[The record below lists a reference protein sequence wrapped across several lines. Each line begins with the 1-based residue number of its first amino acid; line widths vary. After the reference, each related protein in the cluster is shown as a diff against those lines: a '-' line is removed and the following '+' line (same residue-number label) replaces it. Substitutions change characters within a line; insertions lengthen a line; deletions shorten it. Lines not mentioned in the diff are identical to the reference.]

1 MTNIVAIGDVI
12 LDNYHK
18 DNSKLEYYL
27 GGSILNDL
35 INLSE
40 NKDNDLYLIGSI
52 GKEDITSNLI
62 NIIHSFSINT
72 SLLKTINKSIKRF
85 HITLYDHKN
94 SETSLSCPLCEKASW
109 YVSPKLPSFS
119 KTELKNLDPGILII
133 DSVKKDTLRLANEF
147 KENNWFLAGDIGYI
161 SHLRYA
167 SKDTISMLFQ
177 NTFDFLQITE
187 KVAKFLCKKFN
198 FNELELFNFL
208 GVKYLNITKAE
219 KGAEIFYLKEQ
230 EIQHFSIPAVSTN
243 LVDASGAGD
252 AFFSTF
258 LKYLAKNK
266 LSSQNIEKIAKE
278 ATKNSARTISQ
289 VGATGRIISQ
299 ILDISKDKNLCN
311 SCNLNQAEKIIKPK
325 VLKTTS
331 NANNL
336 LSRLLKVDNLD
347 TVSEIQKLITNIKRQ
362 KDNVAIIGTGGSFIS
377 AHFIAKLLS
386 QELTK
391 SISAL
396 KPRDVF
402 TVPVKNIN
410 SAILLTYSGKTPD
423 ILTTNNYLKD
433 NGVKTYIIT
442 NQIKNNSQENVI
454 SYNSSRTEK
463 GFLAVA
469 GTIIPIYLFAKS
481 CLKEINLK
489 YFVENSI
496 TKWKSELS
504 FENLNLKIAD
514 KPLLIDI
521 FSGYETNTTALD
533 LESKFIESG
542 FGRVT
547 IHDKKDFSHGRFNIV
562 SSFSPDLIIFLD
574 SQNTSSYNEKLYKYL
589 VKENLPIIRLKTNE
603 PGILADLDL
612 LIASQF
618 LIKFISEN
626 IKRDLT
632 KPDYPKRAMSLY
644 RYKGG
649 SIL

>member
-1 MTNIVAIGDVI
+1 MNIVAIGDVI

-18 DNSKLEYYL
+18 DNSKLGYYL

-40 NKDNDLYLIGSI
+40 NKNNNLYLIGSI
-52 GKEDITSNLI
+52 GKEDITDSLI
-62 NIIHSFSINT
+62 NIIHSYNINT
-72 SLLKTINKSIKRF
+72 TLLKITNKSIKRF
-85 HITLYDHKN
+85 HITLHEN
-94 SETSLSCPLCEKASW
+94 NNVTSLSCPSCEKPSW
-109 YVSPKLPSFS
+109 HTSPKLPSFS
-119 KTELKNLDPGILII
+119 KTDLKELDPGILII
-133 DSVKKDTLRLANEF
+133 DSVKKDTLKLANEF
-147 KENNWFLAGDIGYI
+147 KENGWFLTGDIGYI

-167 SKDTISMLFQ
+167 SKNAISMLFQ
-177 NTFDFLQITE
+177 NTFDLLQITE
-187 KVAKFLCKKFN
+187 KVSKFLCKKFDL
-198 FNELELFNFL
+198 NELELFNFL

-219 KGAEIFYLKEQ
+219 KGAEIFHLKEQ

-243 LVDASGAGD
+243 LVDTSGAGD

-258 LKYLAKNK
+258 IKYLAKNQLSKETMTKVAKEAAENSAKIISCIGTTGK
-266 LSSQNIEKIAKE
+266 LIDQPLDYSSDACSICGLNKIEKIA
-278 ATKNSARTISQ
+278 
-289 VGATGRIISQ
+289 
-299 ILDISKDKNLCN
+299 
-311 SCNLNQAEKIIKPK
+311 KPK

-331 NANNL
+331 NINNL
-336 LSRLLKVDNLD
+336 LPRLLKVDNLD
-347 TVSEIQKLITNIKRQ
+347 TVFEIQKLITNIKRQ

-377 AHFIAKLLS
+377 ANFITKLLS
-386 QELTK
+386 QELAK
-391 SISAL
+391 PVIAL

-402 TVPVKNIN
+402 IYPIKNIS

-423 ILTTNNYLKD
+423 ILTVNDYLKK
-433 NGVKTYIIT
+433 NNIKSYIVT
-442 NQIKNNSQENVI
+442 NQKKDNPEENTI
-454 SYNSSRTEK
+454 SYNSSRIEK

-489 YFVENSI
+489 DFVENSI

-521 FSGYETNTTALD
+521 FSDYETGTAALD
-533 LESKFIESG
+533 LESKFVESG

-547 IHDKKDFSHGRFNIV
+547 IHDKKDFSHGRFNII
-562 SSFSPDLIIFLD
+562 SSFKPDLIIFLD
-574 SQNTSSYNEKLYKYL
+574 SKGSGKYNEKLYKYL
-589 VKENLPIIRLKTNE
+589 TKEDVSIIHLKTNE
-603 PGILADLDL
+603 SGILADLDL

-618 LIKFISEN
+618 LIQSISEI

-644 RYKGG
+644 RYKDQ

>member
-1 MTNIVAIGDVI
+1 MNIVAIGDVI

-27 GGSILNDL
+27 GGSVLNDL

-40 NKDNDLYLIGSI
+40 DKNNNLYLIGSI
-52 GKEDITSNLI
+52 GKENTTSNLI
-62 NIIHSFSINT
+62 DLIRSFNIDA
-72 SLLKTINKSIKRF
+72 SLLKTVNKPIKRF
-85 HITLYDHKN
+85 HITLHKDEDN
-94 SETSLSCPLCEKASW
+94 KMSLPCPLCEEVSW
-109 YVSPKLPSFS
+109 YASPKLPDFS
-119 KTELKNLDPGILII
+119 KTEFKNLEPGILII
-133 DSVKKDTLRLANEF
+133 DSVKKDTLKLANEF
-147 KENNWFLAGDIGYI
+147 KENGWFLTGDIGYI

-167 SKDTISMLFQ
+167 SKNAISVLFQ

-230 EIQHFSIPAVSTN
+230 ETQYFSIPAVSTN
-243 LVDASGAGD
+243 LVDTSGAGD
-252 AFFSTF
+252 VFFSTF
-258 LKYLAKNK
+258 IKYLAKNQ
-266 LSSQNIEKIAKE
+266 LSNETMTKVAKE
-278 ATKNSARTISQ
+278 AAENSAKIISCI
-289 VGATGRIISQ
+289 GATGSLIDQ
-299 ILDISKDKNLCN
+299 PLDCSSDACSICG
-311 SCNLNQAEKIIKPK
+311 LNKIEKVAKPK

-331 NANNL
+331 NVNNL
-336 LSRLLKVDNLD
+336 LPRLLKVDNLD
-347 TVSEIQKLITNIKRQ
+347 TVFEIQKLITNIKRQ

-377 AHFIAKLLS
+377 AHFITKLLS
-386 QELTK
+386 QELAK
-391 SISAL
+391 PIIAL

-402 TVPVKNIN
+402 IYPIKNIS

-423 ILTTNNYLKD
+423 ILTVNDYLKK
-433 NGVKTYIIT
+433 NNIKSYIVT
-442 NQIKNNSQENVI
+442 NQKKDNPEENII

-489 YFVENSI
+489 DFVENSI

-521 FSGYETNTTALD
+521 FSDYETSATALD
-533 LESKFIESG
+533 LESKFVESG

-547 IHDKKDFSHGRFNIV
+547 IHDKKDFSHGRFNII
-562 SSFSPDLIIFLD
+562 SSFKPDLIIFLD
-574 SQNTSSYNEKLYKYL
+574 SKGSGKYNEKLYKYL
-589 VKENLPIIRLKTNE
+589 SKENLPIIHLKTKE
-603 PGILADLDL
+603 SGILADLDL

-618 LIKFISEN
+618 LIQSISEI

-644 RYKGG
+644 RYNGQ

>member
-1 MTNIVAIGDVI
+1 MNIVAIGDVI

-18 DNSKLEYYL
+18 DNSKLGYYL

-40 NKDNDLYLIGSI
+40 DKNNNLYLIGSI
-52 GKEDITSNLI
+52 GKENTTSNLI
-62 NIIHSFSINT
+62 DLIRSFNIDT
-72 SLLKTINKSIKRF
+72 SLLKTINKPIKRF
-85 HITLYDHKN
+85 HITLHEN
-94 SETSLSCPLCEKASW
+94 NNVTSLSCPSCEKPSW
-109 YVSPKLPSFS
+109 HTSPKLPSFS
-119 KTELKNLDPGILII
+119 KTDLKELDPGILII

-147 KENNWFLAGDIGYI
+147 KENSWFLAGDIGYI

-167 SKDTISMLFQ
+167 SKDAISMLFQ

-208 GVKYLNITKAE
+208 GVKYLNITKDE
-219 KGAEIFYLKEQ
+219 KGAGIFYLKEQ
-230 EIQHFSIPAVSTN
+230 ETQYFSIPAVSTN
-243 LVDASGAGD
+243 LVDTSGAGD
-252 AFFSTF
+252 VFFSTF
-258 LKYLAKNK
+258 IKYLAKNQ
-266 LSSQNIEKIAKE
+266 LSNETMTKVAKEAAENSAKIISCIGATGSLIDQPLDYSSDACSICGLNKIEKIA
-278 ATKNSARTISQ
+278 
-289 VGATGRIISQ
+289 
-299 ILDISKDKNLCN
+299 
-311 SCNLNQAEKIIKPK
+311 KPK

-331 NANNL
+331 NVNNL
-336 LSRLLKVDNLD
+336 LPRLLKVDNLD
-347 TVSEIQKLITNIKRQ
+347 TVFEIQKLITNIKRQ

-377 AHFIAKLLS
+377 ANFITKLLS
-386 QELTK
+386 QELAK
-391 SISAL
+391 PVIAL

-402 TVPVKNIN
+402 IYPIKNIS

-423 ILTTNNYLKD
+423 ILTVNDYLKK
-433 NGVKTYIIT
+433 NNIKSYIVT
-442 NQIKNNSQENVI
+442 NQKKDNPEENII

-469 GTIIPIYLFAKS
+469 GTVIPIYLFAKS

-489 YFVENSI
+489 DFVENSI

-521 FSGYETNTTALD
+521 FSDYETGTAALD
-533 LESKFIESG
+533 LESKFVESG

-547 IHDKKDFSHGRFNIV
+547 IHDKKDFSHGRFNII
-562 SSFSPDLIIFLD
+562 SSFKPDLIIFLD
-574 SQNTSSYNEKLYKYL
+574 SKGSGKYNEKLYKYL
-589 VKENLPIIRLKTNE
+589 TKEDVSIIHLKTNE
-603 PGILADLDL
+603 SGILADLDL

-618 LIKFISEN
+618 LIQSISEI

-644 RYKGG
+644 RYKDQ

>member
-1 MTNIVAIGDVI
+1 MNIVAIGDVI

-18 DNSKLEYYL
+18 DNSKLGYYL

-40 NKDNDLYLIGSI
+40 DKNNNLYLIGSI
-52 GKEDITSNLI
+52 GKENTTSNLI
-62 NIIHSFSINT
+62 DLIRSFNIDT
-72 SLLKTINKSIKRF
+72 SLLKTINKPIKRF
-85 HITLYDHKN
+85 HITLHEN
-94 SETSLSCPLCEKASW
+94 NNVTSLSCPSCEKPSW
-109 YVSPKLPSFS
+109 HTSPKLPSFS
-119 KTELKNLDPGILII
+119 KTDLKELDPGILII
-133 DSVKKDTLRLANEF
+133 DSVKKDTLKLANEF
-147 KENNWFLAGDIGYI
+147 KENGWFLTGDIGYI

-167 SKDTISMLFQ
+167 SKNAISMLFQ

-187 KVAKFLCKKFN
+187 KVAKFLCKKFDL
-198 FNELELFNFL
+198 NELELFNFL

-219 KGAEIFYLKEQ
+219 KGAEIFHLKEQ

-243 LVDASGAGD
+243 LVDTSGAGD

-258 LKYLAKNK
+258 IKYLAKDQLSNETMTKVTKEAAENSAKIISCIGATGKLIDQPLDCSSDACSICGLNK
-266 LSSQNIEKIAKE
+266 IEKIAKP
-278 ATKNSARTISQ
+278 
-289 VGATGRIISQ
+289 
-299 ILDISKDKNLCN
+299 
-311 SCNLNQAEKIIKPK
+311 KI
-325 VLKTTS
+325 LKTTS
-331 NANNL
+331 NVNNL
-336 LSRLLKVDNLD
+336 LPRLLKVDNLD
-347 TVSEIQKLITNIKRQ
+347 TVFEIQKLITNIKKQR
-362 KDNVAIIGTGGSFIS
+362 DNVAIIGTGGSFIS

-386 QELTK
+386 QELAK
-391 SISAL
+391 PIIAL
-396 KPRDVF
+396 KPRDIF
-402 TVPVKNIN
+402 IYPIKNIN
-410 SAILLTYSGKTPD
+410 FAILLTYSGKTPD
-423 ILTTNNYLKD
+423 ILTVNDYLKK
-433 NGVKTYIIT
+433 NNIKSYIVT
-442 NQIKNNSQENVI
+442 NQKKDNPEENII
-454 SYNSSRTEK
+454 SYNSSRIEK

-489 YFVENSI
+489 DFVENSI

-514 KPLLIDI
+514 KSLLIDI
-521 FSGYETNTTALD
+521 FSGYETSATALD

-603 PGILADLDL
+603 SGILADLDL

-618 LIKFISEN
+618 LIQSISEI

-644 RYKGG
+644 RYKDQ

>member
-1 MTNIVAIGDVI
+1 MNIVAIGDVI

-18 DNSKLEYYL
+18 DNSKLGYYL

-40 NKDNDLYLIGSI
+40 DKNNNLYLIGSI
-52 GKEDITSNLI
+52 GKENTTSNLI
-62 NIIHSFSINT
+62 DLIRSFNIDT
-72 SLLKTINKSIKRF
+72 SLLKTVNKPIKRF
-85 HITLYDHKN
+85 HITLHKDEDN
-94 SETSLSCPLCEKASW
+94 KMSLPCPLCEEVSW
-109 YVSPKLPSFS
+109 YASPKLPSFS
-119 KTELKNLDPGILII
+119 KTDLKELDPGILII
-133 DSVKKDTLRLANEF
+133 DSVKKDTLKLANEF
-147 KENNWFLAGDIGYI
+147 KENGWFLTGDIGYI

-167 SKDTISMLFQ
+167 SKDAIAALFKD
-177 NTFDFLQITE
+177 TFDFIQITE

-219 KGAEIFYLKEQ
+219 KGAEIFHLKEQ

-243 LVDASGAGD
+243 LVDTSGAGD

-258 LKYLAKNK
+258 IKYLAKNQLSKETMTKVAKEAAENSAKIISCIGATGK
-266 LSSQNIEKIAKE
+266 LIDQPLDYSSDACSICGLNKIEKIA
-278 ATKNSARTISQ
+278 
-289 VGATGRIISQ
+289 
-299 ILDISKDKNLCN
+299 
-311 SCNLNQAEKIIKPK
+311 KPK

-331 NANNL
+331 NVNNL
-336 LSRLLKVDNLD
+336 LPRLLKVDNLD
-347 TVSEIQKLITNIKRQ
+347 TVFEIQKLITNIKRQ

-377 AHFIAKLLS
+377 ANFITKLLS
-386 QELTK
+386 QELAKPIIT
-391 SISAL
+391 L

-402 TVPVKNIN
+402 IYPIKNIS

-423 ILTTNNYLKD
+423 ILTVNGYLKK
-433 NGVKTYIIT
+433 NNIKRYIVT
-442 NQIKNNSQENVI
+442 NQEKDNPEENII

-489 YFVENSI
+489 DFVENSI

-514 KPLLIDI
+514 KSLLIDI
-521 FSGYETNTTALD
+521 FSGYETSATALD

-547 IHDKKDFSHGRFNIV
+547 IHDKKDFSHGRFNII
-562 SSFSPDLIIFLD
+562 SLFKPDLIIFLD
-574 SQNTSSYNEKLYKYL
+574 SKGSGKYNEKLYKYL
-589 VKENLPIIRLKTNE
+589 TKEDVSIIHLKTNE
-603 PGILADLDL
+603 SGILADLDL

-618 LIKFISEN
+618 LIQSISEV
-626 IKRDLT
+626 IRRDLT

-644 RYKGG
+644 RYNGQ

>member
-1 MTNIVAIGDVI
+1 MNIVAIGDVI

-18 DNSKLEYYL
+18 DNSKLGYYL

-40 NKDNDLYLIGSI
+40 DKNNNLYLIGSI
-52 GKEDITSNLI
+52 GKENTTSNLI
-62 NIIHSFSINT
+62 DLIRSFNIDT
-72 SLLKTINKSIKRF
+72 SLLKTINKPIKRF
-85 HITLYDHKN
+85 HITLHEN
-94 SETSLSCPLCEKASW
+94 NNVTSLSCPSCEKPSW
-109 YVSPKLPSFS
+109 HTSPKLSSFS
-119 KTELKNLDPGILII
+119 KTDLKELDPGILII

-147 KENNWFLAGDIGYI
+147 KENSWFLAGDIGYI

-167 SKDTISMLFQ
+167 SKDAISMLFQ

-198 FNELELFNFL
+198 LNELELFNFL

-219 KGAEIFYLKEQ
+219 KGAGIFYLKEQ
-230 EIQHFSIPAVSTN
+230 ETQYFSIPAVSTN
-243 LVDASGAGD
+243 LVDTSGAGD
-252 AFFSTF
+252 VFFSTF
-258 LKYLAKNK
+258 IKYLAKNQ
-266 LSSQNIEKIAKE
+266 LSNETMTKVAKEAAENSAKIISCIGATGSLIDQPLDYSSDACSICGLNKIEKIA
-278 ATKNSARTISQ
+278 
-289 VGATGRIISQ
+289 
-299 ILDISKDKNLCN
+299 
-311 SCNLNQAEKIIKPK
+311 KPK

-331 NANNL
+331 NVNNL
-336 LSRLLKVDNLD
+336 LPRLLKVDNLD
-347 TVSEIQKLITNIKRQ
+347 TVFEIQKLITNIKRQ
-362 KDNVAIIGTGGSFIS
+362 KDNVTIIGTGGSFIS

-386 QELTK
+386 QELAK
-391 SISAL
+391 PIIVL

-402 TVPVKNIN
+402 IYPIKNIS

-423 ILTTNNYLKD
+423 ILTVNDYLKK
-433 NGVKTYIIT
+433 NNIKSYIVT
-442 NQIKNNSQENVI
+442 NQKKDNPEENII
-454 SYNSSRTEK
+454 SYNSSKTEK

-489 YFVENSI
+489 DFVENSI

-521 FSGYETNTTALD
+521 FSDYETSATALD
-533 LESKFIESG
+533 LESKFVESG

-547 IHDKKDFSHGRFNIV
+547 IHDKKDFSHGRFNII
-562 SSFSPDLIIFLD
+562 SSFKPDLIIFLD
-574 SQNTSSYNEKLYKYL
+574 SKGSGKYNEKLYKYL
-589 VKENLPIIRLKTNE
+589 SKEDVSIIHLKTNE
-603 PGILADLDL
+603 SGISADLDL

-618 LIKFISEN
+618 LIQSISEI

-644 RYKGG
+644 RYKDQ

>member
-1 MTNIVAIGDVI
+1 MNIVAIGDVI

-18 DNSKLEYYL
+18 DNSKLGYYL
-27 GGSILNDL
+27 GGSVLNDL

-40 NKDNDLYLIGSI
+40 DKNNNLYLIGSI
-52 GKEDITSNLI
+52 GKENITNGLI
-62 NIIHSFSINT
+62 DLIRSFNIDT
-72 SLLKTINKSIKRF
+72 SLLKTINKPIKRF
-85 HITLYDHKN
+85 HITLHKDEDN
-94 SETSLSCPLCEKASW
+94 KMSLPCPLCEEASW
-109 YVSPKLPSFS
+109 YASPKLPDFS
-119 KTELKNLDPGILII
+119 KTEFKNLEPGILII
-133 DSVKKDTLRLANEF
+133 DSVKKDTLKLANEF
-147 KENNWFLAGDIGYI
+147 KENGWFLTGDIGYI

-167 SKDTISMLFQ
+167 SKNAISVLFQ

-243 LVDASGAGD
+243 LVDTSGAGD

-258 LKYLAKNK
+258 IKYLAKDQLSNETITKVAKEAAENSAKIISCISATGSLIDQPLDCSSDACSICGLNK
-266 LSSQNIEKIAKE
+266 IEKIAKP
-278 ATKNSARTISQ
+278 
-289 VGATGRIISQ
+289 
-299 ILDISKDKNLCN
+299 
-311 SCNLNQAEKIIKPK
+311 KI
-325 VLKTTS
+325 LKTTS
-331 NANNL
+331 NVNNL
-336 LSRLLKVDNLD
+336 LPRLLKVDNLD
-347 TVSEIQKLITNIKRQ
+347 TVFEIQKLITNIKRQ
-362 KDNVAIIGTGGSFIS
+362 KDNVAIVGTGGSFIS

-386 QELTK
+386 QELAK
-391 SISAL
+391 PIIAL
-396 KPRDVF
+396 KPRDIF
-402 TVPVKNIN
+402 IYPIKNIN
-410 SAILLTYSGKTPD
+410 FAILLTYSGKTPD
-423 ILTTNNYLKD
+423 ILTVNDYLKK
-433 NGVKTYIIT
+433 NNIKSYIVT
-442 NQIKNNSQENVI
+442 NQKKDNPEENII

-489 YFVENSI
+489 DFVENSI

-514 KPLLIDI
+514 KSLLIDI
-521 FSGYETNTTALD
+521 FSGYETSATALD

-547 IHDKKDFSHGRFNIV
+547 IHDKKDFSHGRFNII
-562 SSFSPDLIIFLD
+562 SSFKPDLIIFLD
-574 SQNTSSYNEKLYKYL
+574 SKGSGKYNEKLYKYL
-589 VKENLPIIRLKTNE
+589 TKEDVSIIHLKTNE
-603 PGILADLDL
+603 SGILADLDL

-618 LIKFISEN
+618 LIQSISEI

-644 RYKGG
+644 RYKDQ

>member
-1 MTNIVAIGDVI
+1 MNIVAIGDVI

-18 DNSKLEYYL
+18 DNSKLGYYL
-27 GGSILNDL
+27 GGSVLNDL

-40 NKDNDLYLIGSI
+40 DKNNNLYLIGSI
-52 GKEDITSNLI
+52 GKENTTSNLI
-62 NIIHSFSINT
+62 DLIRSFNIDT
-72 SLLKTINKSIKRF
+72 SLLKTVNKPIKRF
-85 HITLYDHKN
+85 HITLHKDEDN
-94 SETSLSCPLCEKASW
+94 KMSLPCPLCEEASW
-109 YVSPKLPSFS
+109 YASPKLPDFS
-119 KTELKNLDPGILII
+119 KTEFKNLEPGILII
-133 DSVKKDTLRLANEF
+133 DSVKKDTLKLANEF
-147 KENNWFLAGDIGYI
+147 KKNGWFLTGDIGYI
-161 SHLRYA
+161 SHLRYT
-167 SKDTISMLFQ
+167 SKDAITALFKD
-177 NTFDFLQITE
+177 TFDFIQITE

-198 FNELELFNFL
+198 LNELELFSFL

-243 LVDASGAGD
+243 LIDTSGAGD

-258 LKYLAKNK
+258 IKYLAKNQ
-266 LSSQNIEKIAKE
+266 LSKETMTKVAKEAAENSAKIISCIGATGSLIDQPLDCSSDACNICGLNKIEKI
-278 ATKNSARTISQ
+278 
-289 VGATGRIISQ
+289 V
-299 ILDISKDKNLCN
+299 
-311 SCNLNQAEKIIKPK
+311 KPK

-331 NANNL
+331 NVNNL
-336 LSRLLKVDNLD
+336 LPRLLKVDNLD
-347 TVSEIQKLITNIKRQ
+347 TVFEIQKLITNLKSQ

-391 SISAL
+391 PMIAL

-402 TVPVKNIN
+402 IRSIKDV
-410 SAILLTYSGKTPD
+410 SAAILLTYSGKTPD
-423 ILTTNNYLKD
+423 ILTVNDYLKK
-433 NGVKTYIIT
+433 NNIKSYIVT
-442 NQIKNNSQENVI
+442 NQEKDNPEENII

-463 GFLAVA
+463 GCLAVA
-469 GTIIPIYLFAKS
+469 GTVIPIYLFAKS

-489 YFVENSI
+489 DFVENSI

-521 FSGYETNTTALD
+521 FSDYETGTAALD
-533 LESKFIESG
+533 LESKFVESG

-547 IHDKKDFSHGRFNIV
+547 IHDKKDFSHGRFNII
-562 SSFSPDLIIFLD
+562 SSFKPDLIIFLD
-574 SQNTSSYNEKLYKYL
+574 SKGSGKYNEKLYKYL
-589 VKENLPIIRLKTNE
+589 TKEDVSIIHLKTNE
-603 PGILADLDL
+603 SGILADLDL

-618 LIKFISEN
+618 LIQSISEI

-644 RYKGG
+644 RYKDQ

>member
-1 MTNIVAIGDVI
+1 MNIVAIGDVI

-18 DNSKLEYYL
+18 DNSKLGYYL

-40 NKDNDLYLIGSI
+40 DKNNNLYLIGSI
-52 GKEDITSNLI
+52 GKENTTSNLI
-62 NIIHSFSINT
+62 DLIRSFNIDT
-72 SLLKTINKSIKRF
+72 SLLKTVNKPIKRF
-85 HITLYDHKN
+85 HITLHKDEDN
-94 SETSLSCPLCEKASW
+94 KMSLPCPLCEEVSW
-109 YVSPKLPSFS
+109 YASPKLSDFS
-119 KTELKNLDPGILII
+119 KTEFKNLEPGILII
-133 DSVKKDTLRLANEF
+133 DSVKKDTLKLANEF
-147 KENNWFLAGDIGYI
+147 KENGWFLTGDIGYI

-167 SKDTISMLFQ
+167 SKDAITALFKD
-177 NTFDFLQITE
+177 TFDFIQITE

-219 KGAEIFYLKEQ
+219 KGAEIFHLKEQ

-243 LVDASGAGD
+243 LVDTSGAGD

-258 LKYLAKNK
+258 IKYLAKNQLSKETMTKVAKEAAENSAKIISCIGATGK
-266 LSSQNIEKIAKE
+266 LIDQPLDYSSDACSICGLNKIEKIA
-278 ATKNSARTISQ
+278 
-289 VGATGRIISQ
+289 
-299 ILDISKDKNLCN
+299 
-311 SCNLNQAEKIIKPK
+311 KPK

-331 NANNL
+331 NVNNL
-336 LSRLLKVDNLD
+336 LPRLLKVDNLD
-347 TVSEIQKLITNIKRQ
+347 TVFEIQKLITNIKRQ

-377 AHFIAKLLS
+377 AHFITKLLS
-386 QELTK
+386 QELAK
-391 SISAL
+391 PIIAL

-402 TVPVKNIN
+402 IYPIKNIS

-423 ILTTNNYLKD
+423 ILTVNDYLKK
-433 NGVKTYIIT
+433 NNIKSYIVT
-442 NQIKNNSQENVI
+442 NQEKDNQKENII

-469 GTIIPIYLFAKS
+469 GTIIPFYLFAKS

-489 YFVENSI
+489 DFVENSI

-521 FSGYETNTTALD
+521 FSDYETSATALD

-542 FGRVT
+542 FGRVA
-547 IHDKKDFSHGRFNIV
+547 IHDKKDFSHGRFNII
-562 SSFSPDLIIFLD
+562 SSFKPDLIIFLD
-574 SQNTSSYNEKLYKYL
+574 SKGSGKYNEKLYKYL
-589 VKENLPIIRLKTNE
+589 TKEDVSIIHLKTNE
-603 PGILADLDL
+603 SGILADLDL

-618 LIKFISEN
+618 LIQSISEI

-644 RYKGG
+644 RYKDQ

>member
-1 MTNIVAIGDVI
+1 MNIIAIGDVI

-18 DNSKLEYYL
+18 DNSKLGYYL

-40 NKDNDLYLIGSI
+40 DKNNNLYLIGSI
-52 GKEDITSNLI
+52 GKENTTSNLI
-62 NIIHSFSINT
+62 DLIRSFNIDT
-72 SLLKTINKSIKRF
+72 SLLKTINKPIKRF
-85 HITLYDHKN
+85 HITITLHKDEDN
-94 SETSLSCPLCEKASW
+94 KMSLPCPLCEEASW
-109 YVSPKLPSFS
+109 YASPKLPDFS
-119 KTELKNLDPGILII
+119 KTEFKNLEPGILII
-133 DSVKKDTLRLANEF
+133 DSVKKDTLKLANEF
-147 KENNWFLAGDIGYI
+147 KENGWFLTGDIGYI

-167 SKDTISMLFQ
+167 SKNAISVLFQ

-243 LVDASGAGD
+243 LVDTSGAGD
-252 AFFSTF
+252 VFFSIF
-258 LKYLAKNK
+258 IKYLAKNQ
-266 LSSQNIEKIAKE
+266 LSNETMTKVAKEAAENSAKIISCIGATGSLIDQPLDCSSDACSICGLNKIEKIAKP
-278 ATKNSARTISQ
+278 
-289 VGATGRIISQ
+289 
-299 ILDISKDKNLCN
+299 
-311 SCNLNQAEKIIKPK
+311 KI
-325 VLKTTS
+325 LKTTS
-331 NANNL
+331 NVNNL
-336 LSRLLKVDNLD
+336 LLRLLKVDNLD
-347 TVSEIQKLITNIKRQ
+347 TVFEIQKLITNIKRQ

-377 AHFIAKLLS
+377 ANFITKLLS
-386 QELTK
+386 QELAK
-391 SISAL
+391 PVIAL

-402 TVPVKNIN
+402 IYPIKNIS

-423 ILTTNNYLKD
+423 ILTVNDYLKK
-433 NGVKTYIIT
+433 NNIKSYIVT
-442 NQIKNNSQENVI
+442 NQKKDNPEENTI
-454 SYNSSRTEK
+454 SYNSSRIEK

-489 YFVENSI
+489 DFVENSI

-521 FSGYETNTTALD
+521 FSDYETGTAALD
-533 LESKFIESG
+533 LESKFVESG

-547 IHDKKDFSHGRFNIV
+547 IHDKKDFSHGRFNII
-562 SSFSPDLIIFLD
+562 SSFKPDLIIFLD
-574 SQNTSSYNEKLYKYL
+574 SKDSGKYNEKLYKYL
-589 VKENLPIIRLKTNE
+589 TKEDVSIIHLKTNE
-603 PGILADLDL
+603 SGILADLDL

-618 LIKFISEN
+618 LIQSISEI

-644 RYKGG
+644 RYKDQ

>member
-1 MTNIVAIGDVI
+1 
-12 LDNYHK
+12 
-18 DNSKLEYYL
+18 
-27 GGSILNDL
+27 
-35 INLSE
+35 
-40 NKDNDLYLIGSI
+40 
-52 GKEDITSNLI
+52 
-62 NIIHSFSINT
+62 
-72 SLLKTINKSIKRF
+72 
-85 HITLYDHKN
+85 
-94 SETSLSCPLCEKASW
+94 
-109 YVSPKLPSFS
+109 
-119 KTELKNLDPGILII
+119 
-133 DSVKKDTLRLANEF
+133 
-147 KENNWFLAGDIGYI
+147 
-161 SHLRYA
+161 
-167 SKDTISMLFQ
+167 MLFQ
-177 NTFDFLQITE
+177 NTFDLLQITE
-187 KVAKFLCKKFN
+187 KVAKFLCKKFDL
-198 FNELELFNFL
+198 NELELFNFL

-219 KGAEIFYLKEQ
+219 KGAEIFHLKEQ

-243 LVDASGAGD
+243 LVDTSGAGD

-258 LKYLAKNK
+258 IKYLAKDQLSNETMTKVTKEAAENSAKIISCIGATGKLIDQPLDYSSDACSICGLNK
-266 LSSQNIEKIAKE
+266 IEKIA
-278 ATKNSARTISQ
+278 
-289 VGATGRIISQ
+289 
-299 ILDISKDKNLCN
+299 
-311 SCNLNQAEKIIKPK
+311 KPK

-331 NANNL
+331 NVNNL
-336 LSRLLKVDNLD
+336 LPRLLKVDNLD
-347 TVSEIQKLITNIKRQ
+347 TVFEIQKLITNIKRQ
-362 KDNVAIIGTGGSFIS
+362 KDNVTIIGTGGSFIS

-386 QELTK
+386 QELAK
-391 SISAL
+391 PIIVL

-402 TVPVKNIN
+402 ICPIKNIS

-423 ILTTNNYLKD
+423 ILTVNDYLKK
-433 NGVKTYIIT
+433 NNIKSYIVT
-442 NQIKNNSQENVI
+442 NQEKDNPEENII
-454 SYNSSRTEK
+454 SYNSSRIEK

-489 YFVENSI
+489 DFVENSI

-547 IHDKKDFSHGRFNIV
+547 IHDKKDFSHGRFNII
-562 SSFSPDLIIFLD
+562 SSFKPDLIIFLD
-574 SQNTSSYNEKLYKYL
+574 SKGSGKYNEKLYKYL
-589 VKENLPIIRLKTNE
+589 TKEDVSIIHLKTNE
-603 PGILADLDL
+603 SGILADLDL

>member
-1 MTNIVAIGDVI
+1 MNIVAIGDVI

-18 DNSKLEYYL
+18 DNSKLGYYL

-40 NKDNDLYLIGSI
+40 DKNNNLYLIGSI
-52 GKEDITSNLI
+52 GKENTTSNLI
-62 NIIHSFSINT
+62 DLIRSFNIDT
-72 SLLKTINKSIKRF
+72 SLLKTINKPIKRF
-85 HITLYDHKN
+85 HITLYEN
-94 SETSLSCPLCEKASW
+94 NNVTSLSCPSCEKPSW
-109 YVSPKLPSFS
+109 HTSPKLPSFS
-119 KTELKNLDPGILII
+119 KTDLKELDPGILII

-147 KENNWFLAGDIGYI
+147 KENSWFLAGDIGYI

-167 SKDTISMLFQ
+167 SKDAISMLFQ
-177 NTFDFLQITE
+177 NTFDFFQITE

-198 FNELELFNFL
+198 LNELELFNFL

-219 KGAEIFYLKEQ
+219 KGAGIFYLKEQ
-230 EIQHFSIPAVSTN
+230 ETQYFSIPAVSTN
-243 LVDASGAGD
+243 LVDTSGAGNV
-252 AFFSTF
+252 FFSTF
-258 LKYLAKNK
+258 IKYLAKNQ
-266 LSSQNIEKIAKE
+266 LSNETMTKVAKEAAENSAKIISCIGATGSLIDQPLDCSSDACSICGLNKIEKIAKP
-278 ATKNSARTISQ
+278 
-289 VGATGRIISQ
+289 
-299 ILDISKDKNLCN
+299 
-311 SCNLNQAEKIIKPK
+311 KI
-325 VLKTTS
+325 LKTTS
-331 NANNL
+331 NVNNL
-336 LSRLLKVDNLD
+336 LPRLLKVDNLD
-347 TVSEIQKLITNIKRQ
+347 TVFEIQKLITNIKRQ
-362 KDNVAIIGTGGSFIS
+362 KDNVTIIGTGGSFIS

-386 QELTK
+386 QELAK
-391 SISAL
+391 PIIVL

-402 TVPVKNIN
+402 IYPIKNIS

-423 ILTTNNYLKD
+423 ILTVNDYLKK
-433 NGVKTYIIT
+433 NNIKSYIVT
-442 NQIKNNSQENVI
+442 NQEKDNPEENII
-454 SYNSSRTEK
+454 SYNSSRIEK

-489 YFVENSI
+489 DFVENSI

-547 IHDKKDFSHGRFNIV
+547 IHDKKDFSHGRFNII
-562 SSFSPDLIIFLD
+562 SSFKPDLIIFLD
-574 SQNTSSYNEKLYKYL
+574 SKGSGKYNEKLYKYL
-589 VKENLPIIRLKTNE
+589 TKEDVSIIHLKTNE
-603 PGILADLDL
+603 SGILADLDL

-618 LIKFISEN
+618 LIQSISEI

-644 RYKGG
+644 RYKDQ

>member
-1 MTNIVAIGDVI
+1 MNIVAIGDVI

-18 DNSKLEYYL
+18 DNSKLGYYL

-40 NKDNDLYLIGSI
+40 NKNNNLYLIGSI
-52 GKEDITSNLI
+52 GKEDITDSLI
-62 NIIHSFSINT
+62 NIIHSYNINT
-72 SLLKTINKSIKRF
+72 TLLKITNKSIKRF
-85 HITLYDHKN
+85 HITLHEN
-94 SETSLSCPLCEKASW
+94 NNVTSLSCPSCEKPSW
-109 YVSPKLPSFS
+109 HTSPKLPSFS
-119 KTELKNLDPGILII
+119 KTDLKELDPGILII
-133 DSVKKDTLRLANEF
+133 DSVKKDTLKLANEF
-147 KENNWFLAGDIGYI
+147 KENGWFLTGDIGYI

-167 SKDTISMLFQ
+167 SKDAITALFKD
-177 NTFDFLQITE
+177 TFDFIQITE

-219 KGAEIFYLKEQ
+219 KGAEIFHLKEQ

-243 LVDASGAGD
+243 LVDTSGAGD

-258 LKYLAKNK
+258 IKYLAKNQLSKETMTKVAKEAAENSAKIISCIGATGK
-266 LSSQNIEKIAKE
+266 LIDQPLDYSSDACSICGLNKIEKIA
-278 ATKNSARTISQ
+278 
-289 VGATGRIISQ
+289 
-299 ILDISKDKNLCN
+299 
-311 SCNLNQAEKIIKPK
+311 KPK

-331 NANNL
+331 NVNNL
-336 LSRLLKVDNLD
+336 LPRLLKVDNLD
-347 TVSEIQKLITNIKRQ
+347 TVFEIQKLITNIKRQ
-362 KDNVAIIGTGGSFIS
+362 KDNVAIVGTGGSFIS

-386 QELTK
+386 QELAK
-391 SISAL
+391 PIIAL
-396 KPRDVF
+396 KPRDIF
-402 TVPVKNIN
+402 IYPIKNIN
-410 SAILLTYSGKTPD
+410 FAILLTYSGKTPD
-423 ILTTNNYLKD
+423 ILTVNDYLKK
-433 NGVKTYIIT
+433 NNIKSYIVT
-442 NQIKNNSQENVI
+442 NQKKDNPEENII

-469 GTIIPIYLFAKS
+469 GTVIPIYLFAKS

-489 YFVENSI
+489 DFVENSI

-521 FSGYETNTTALD
+521 FSDYETGTAALD
-533 LESKFIESG
+533 LESKFVESG

-547 IHDKKDFSHGRFNIV
+547 IHDKKDFSHGRFNII
-562 SSFSPDLIIFLD
+562 SSFKPDLIIFLD
-574 SQNTSSYNEKLYKYL
+574 SKDSGKYNEKLYKYL
-589 VKENLPIIRLKTNE
+589 TKEDVSIIHLKTNE
-603 PGILADLDL
+603 SGILADLDL

-618 LIKFISEN
+618 LIQSISEI

-644 RYKGG
+644 RYKDQ

>member
-1 MTNIVAIGDVI
+1 MI

-18 DNSKLEYYL
+18 DNSKLGYYL

-40 NKDNDLYLIGSI
+40 DKNNNLYLIGSI
-52 GKEDITSNLI
+52 GKENTTSNLI
-62 NIIHSFSINT
+62 DLIRSFNIDT
-72 SLLKTINKSIKRF
+72 SLLKTVNKPIKRF
-85 HITLYDHKN
+85 HITLHKDEDN
-94 SETSLSCPLCEKASW
+94 KMSLPCPLCEEVSW
-109 YVSPKLPSFS
+109 YASPKLPDFS
-119 KTELKNLDPGILII
+119 KTEFKNLEPGILII
-133 DSVKKDTLRLANEF
+133 DSVKKDTLKLANEF
-147 KENNWFLAGDIGYI
+147 KENGWFLTGDIGYI

-167 SKDTISMLFQ
+167 SKNAISMLFQ

-187 KVAKFLCKKFN
+187 KVAKFLCKKFDL
-198 FNELELFNFL
+198 NELELFNFL

-219 KGAEIFYLKEQ
+219 KGAEIFHLKEQ

-243 LVDASGAGD
+243 LVDTSGAGD

-258 LKYLAKNK
+258 IKYLAKDQLSNETMTKVTKEAAENSAKIISCIGATGKLIDQPLDYSSDACSICGLNK
-266 LSSQNIEKIAKE
+266 IEKIA
-278 ATKNSARTISQ
+278 
-289 VGATGRIISQ
+289 
-299 ILDISKDKNLCN
+299 
-311 SCNLNQAEKIIKPK
+311 KPK

-331 NANNL
+331 NVNNL
-336 LSRLLKVDNLD
+336 LPRLLKVDNLD
-347 TVSEIQKLITNIKRQ
+347 TVFEIQKLITNIKRQ
-362 KDNVAIIGTGGSFIS
+362 KDNVTIIGTGGSFIS

-391 SISAL
+391 PIIVL

-402 TVPVKNIN
+402 IYPIKNIS

-423 ILTTNNYLKD
+423 ILTVNDYLKK
-433 NGVKTYIIT
+433 NNIKSYIVT
-442 NQIKNNSQENVI
+442 NQKKDNPEENII

-489 YFVENSI
+489 DFVENSI

-547 IHDKKDFSHGRFNIV
+547 IHDKKDFSHGRFNII
-562 SSFSPDLIIFLD
+562 SSFKPDLIIFLD
-574 SQNTSSYNEKLYKYL
+574 SKGSGKYNEKLYKYL
-589 VKENLPIIRLKTNE
+589 IKEDVPIIHLKTTE
-603 PGILADLDL
+603 SDILADLDL

-618 LIKFISEN
+618 LIQSISE
-626 IKRDLT
+626 IIRRDLT

-644 RYKGG
+644 RYKDQ

>member
-1 MTNIVAIGDVI
+1 MNIVAIGDVI

-18 DNSKLEYYL
+18 DNSKLGYYL

-40 NKDNDLYLIGSI
+40 DKNNNLYLIGSI
-52 GKEDITSNLI
+52 GKEDITDSLI
-62 NIIHSFSINT
+62 NIIHSYNINT
-72 SLLKTINKSIKRF
+72 TLLKITNKSIKRF
-85 HITLYDHKN
+85 HITLHEN
-94 SETSLSCPLCEKASW
+94 NNVTSLSCPSCEKPSW
-109 YVSPKLPSFS
+109 HTSPKLPSFS
-119 KTELKNLDPGILII
+119 KTDLKELDPGILII
-133 DSVKKDTLRLANEF
+133 DSVKKDTLKLANEF
-147 KENNWFLAGDIGYI
+147 KENGWFLTGDIGYI

-167 SKDTISMLFQ
+167 SKNAISMLFQ
-177 NTFDFLQITE
+177 NTFDLLQITE
-187 KVAKFLCKKFN
+187 KVSKFLCKKFDL
-198 FNELELFNFL
+198 NELELFNFL

-219 KGAEIFYLKEQ
+219 KGAEIFHLKEQ

-243 LVDASGAGD
+243 LVDTSGAGD

-258 LKYLAKNK
+258 IKYLAKDQLSNETMTKVTKEAAENSAKIISCIGATGKLIDQPLDYSSDACSICGLNK
-266 LSSQNIEKIAKE
+266 IEKIA
-278 ATKNSARTISQ
+278 
-289 VGATGRIISQ
+289 
-299 ILDISKDKNLCN
+299 
-311 SCNLNQAEKIIKPK
+311 KPK

-331 NANNL
+331 NVNNL
-336 LSRLLKVDNLD
+336 LPRLLKVDNLD
-347 TVSEIQKLITNIKRQ
+347 TVFEIQKLITNIKRQ
-362 KDNVAIIGTGGSFIS
+362 KDNVTIIGTGGSFIS

-386 QELTK
+386 QELAK
-391 SISAL
+391 PIIVL

-402 TVPVKNIN
+402 IYPIKNIS

-423 ILTTNNYLKD
+423 ILTVNDYLKK
-433 NGVKTYIIT
+433 NNIKSYIVT
-442 NQIKNNSQENVI
+442 NQKKDNPEENII

-489 YFVENSI
+489 DFVENSI

-514 KPLLIDI
+514 KSLLIDI
-521 FSGYETNTTALD
+521 FSGYETSATALD

-547 IHDKKDFSHGRFNIV
+547 IHDKKDFSHGRFNII
-562 SSFSPDLIIFLD
+562 SSFKPDLIIFPD
-574 SQNTSSYNEKLYKYL
+574 SKGSGKYNEKLYKYL
-589 VKENLPIIRLKTNE
+589 TKEDVSIIHLKTNE
-603 PGILADLDL
+603 SGILADLDL

-618 LIKFISEN
+618 LLKSISET

-644 RYKGG
+644 RYNGQ

>member
-1 MTNIVAIGDVI
+1 MNIVAIGDVI

-18 DNSKLEYYL
+18 DNSKLGYYL

-40 NKDNDLYLIGSI
+40 DKNNNLYLIGSI
-52 GKEDITSNLI
+52 GKENTTSNLI
-62 NIIHSFSINT
+62 DLIRSFNIDT
-72 SLLKTINKSIKRF
+72 SLLKTINKPIKRF
-85 HITLYDHKN
+85 HITLHEN
-94 SETSLSCPLCEKASW
+94 NNVTSLSCPSCEKPSW
-109 YVSPKLPSFS
+109 HTSPKLPSFS
-119 KTELKNLDPGILII
+119 KTDLKELDPGILII

-147 KENNWFLAGDIGYI
+147 KENSWFLAGDIGYI

-167 SKDTISMLFQ
+167 SKDAISMLFQ

-198 FNELELFNFL
+198 LNELELFNFL

-219 KGAEIFYLKEQ
+219 KGAGIFYLKEQ
-230 EIQHFSIPAVSTN
+230 ETQYFSIPAVSTN
-243 LVDASGAGD
+243 LVDTSGAGD
-252 AFFSTF
+252 VFFSTF
-258 LKYLAKNK
+258 IKYLAKNQFSNDAITK
-266 LSSQNIEKIAKE
+266 VAREAAENSAKIISCIGATGSLIDQPLDCSSDACSICGLNKIEKIAKP
-278 ATKNSARTISQ
+278 K
-289 VGATGRIISQ
+289 
-299 ILDISKDKNLCN
+299 IL
-311 SCNLNQAEKIIKPK
+311 KI
-325 VLKTTS
+325 TS
-331 NANNL
+331 NVNNL
-336 LSRLLKVDNLD
+336 LPRLLKVDNLD
-347 TVSEIQKLITNIKRQ
+347 TVFEIQKLITNIKRQ
-362 KDNVAIIGTGGSFIS
+362 KDNVAIVGTGGSFIS

-386 QELTK
+386 QELAK
-391 SISAL
+391 PVIAL

-402 TVPVKNIN
+402 IYPIKNIS

-423 ILTTNNYLKD
+423 ILTVNDYLKK
-433 NGVKTYIIT
+433 NNIKSYIIT
-442 NQIKNNSQENVI
+442 NQEKDNPKENII

-469 GTIIPIYLFAKS
+469 GTIIPIYLFTKS
-481 CLKEINLK
+481 CLKEIDLKNLI
-489 YFVENSI
+489 EDSI

-514 KPLLIDI
+514 KSLLIDI
-521 FSGYETNTTALD
+521 FSGYETSATALD

-547 IHDKKDFSHGRFNIV
+547 IHDKKDFSHGRFNII
-562 SSFSPDLIIFLD
+562 SSFKPDLIIFLD
-574 SQNTSSYNEKLYKYL
+574 SKDSGKYNEKLYKYL
-589 VKENLPIIRLKTNE
+589 TKEGTPIIHLKTNKS
-603 PGILADLDL
+603 GILGDLDL

-618 LIKFISEN
+618 LTQSISET

-644 RYKGG
+644 RYKDQ

>member
-1 MTNIVAIGDVI
+1 MNIVAIGDVI

-18 DNSKLEYYL
+18 DNSKLGYYL
-27 GGSILNDL
+27 GGSVLNDL

-40 NKDNDLYLIGSI
+40 DKNNNLYLIGSI
-52 GKEDITSNLI
+52 GKENTTSNLI
-62 NIIHSFSINT
+62 DLIRSFNIDT
-72 SLLKTINKSIKRF
+72 SLLKTINKPIKRF
-85 HITLYDHKN
+85 HITLHEN
-94 SETSLSCPLCEKASW
+94 NNVTSLSCPSCEKPSW
-109 YVSPKLPSFS
+109 HTSPKLPSFS
-119 KTELKNLDPGILII
+119 KTDLKELDPGILII

-147 KENNWFLAGDIGYI
+147 KENSWFLAGDIGYI

-167 SKDTISMLFQ
+167 SKDAISMLFQ

-198 FNELELFNFL
+198 LNELELFNFL

-219 KGAEIFYLKEQ
+219 KGAGIFYLKEQ
-230 EIQHFSIPAVSTN
+230 ETQYFSIPAVSTN
-243 LVDASGAGD
+243 LVDTSGAGD

-258 LKYLAKNK
+258 IKYLAKNQLSKETMTKVAKEAAENSAKIISCIGATGK
-266 LSSQNIEKIAKE
+266 LIDQPLDYSSDACSICGLNKIEKIA
-278 ATKNSARTISQ
+278 
-289 VGATGRIISQ
+289 
-299 ILDISKDKNLCN
+299 
-311 SCNLNQAEKIIKPK
+311 KPK

-331 NANNL
+331 NVNNL
-336 LSRLLKVDNLD
+336 LPRLLKVDNLD
-347 TVSEIQKLITNIKRQ
+347 TVFEIQKLITNIKRQ

-377 AHFIAKLLS
+377 ANFITKLLS
-386 QELTK
+386 QELAK
-391 SISAL
+391 PVIAL

-402 TVPVKNIN
+402 IYPIKNIS
-410 SAILLTYSGKTPD
+410 SAILLTYSGKTSD
-423 ILTTNNYLKD
+423 ILTVNDYLKK
-433 NGVKTYIIT
+433 NNIKSYIVT
-442 NQIKNNSQENVI
+442 NQKKDNPEENII

-469 GTIIPIYLFAKS
+469 GTVIPIYLFAKS

-489 YFVENSI
+489 DFVENSI

-521 FSGYETNTTALD
+521 FSDYETGTAALD
-533 LESKFIESG
+533 LESKFVESG

-547 IHDKKDFSHGRFNIV
+547 IHDKKDFSHGRFNII
-562 SSFSPDLIIFLD
+562 SSFKPDLIIFLD
-574 SQNTSSYNEKLYKYL
+574 SKGSGKYNEKLYKYL
-589 VKENLPIIRLKTNE
+589 TKEDVSIIHLKTNE
-603 PGILADLDL
+603 SGILADLDL

-618 LIKFISEN
+618 LIQSISEI

-644 RYKGG
+644 RYNGQ

>member
-1 MTNIVAIGDVI
+1 MNIVAIGDVI

-18 DNSKLEYYL
+18 DNSKLGYYL

-40 NKDNDLYLIGSI
+40 DKNNNLYLIGSI
-52 GKEDITSNLI
+52 GKENTTSNLI
-62 NIIHSFSINT
+62 DLIRSFNIDT
-72 SLLKTINKSIKRF
+72 SLLKTINKPIKRF
-85 HITLYDHKN
+85 HITLHEN
-94 SETSLSCPLCEKASW
+94 NNVTSLSCPSCEKPSW
-109 YVSPKLPSFS
+109 HTSPKLPSFS
-119 KTELKNLDPGILII
+119 KTDLKELDPGILII

-147 KENNWFLAGDIGYI
+147 KENSWFLAGDIGYI

-167 SKDTISMLFQ
+167 SKDAISMLFQ

-198 FNELELFNFL
+198 LNELELFNFL

-219 KGAEIFYLKEQ
+219 KGAGIFYLKEQ
-230 EIQHFSIPAVSTN
+230 ETQYFSIPAVSTN
-243 LVDASGAGD
+243 LVDTSGAGD
-252 AFFSTF
+252 VFFSTF
-258 LKYLAKNK
+258 IKYLAKNQ
-266 LSSQNIEKIAKE
+266 LSNGTMTKVAKEAAENSAKIISCIGATGSLIDQPLDCSSDACNICGLNKIEKIA
-278 ATKNSARTISQ
+278 
-289 VGATGRIISQ
+289 
-299 ILDISKDKNLCN
+299 
-311 SCNLNQAEKIIKPK
+311 KPK

-331 NANNL
+331 NVNNL
-336 LSRLLKVDNLD
+336 LPRLLKVDNLD
-347 TVSEIQKLITNIKRQ
+347 TVFEIQKLITNIKRQ
-362 KDNVAIIGTGGSFIS
+362 KDNVAIVGTGGSFIS

-386 QELTK
+386 QELAK
-391 SISAL
+391 PIIAL
-396 KPRDVF
+396 KPRDIF
-402 TVPVKNIN
+402 IYPIKNIN
-410 SAILLTYSGKTPD
+410 FAILLTYSGKTPD
-423 ILTTNNYLKD
+423 ILTVNDYLKK
-433 NGVKTYIIT
+433 NNIKSYIVT
-442 NQIKNNSQENVI
+442 NQKKDNPEENTI
-454 SYNSSRTEK
+454 SYNSSRIEK

-489 YFVENSI
+489 DFVENSI

-514 KPLLIDI
+514 KSLLIDI
-521 FSGYETNTTALD
+521 FSGYETSATALD

-603 PGILADLDL
+603 SGILADLDL
-612 LIASQF
+612 LITSQF
-618 LIKFISEN
+618 LIQSISEI

>member
-1 MTNIVAIGDVI
+1 MNIIAIGDVI
-12 LDNYHK
+12 LDNYHRN
-18 DNSKLEYYL
+18 NSKLGYYL

-40 NKDNDLYLIGSI
+40 DKNNNLYLIGSI
-52 GKEDITSNLI
+52 GKENTTSNLI
-62 NIIHSFSINT
+62 DLIRSFNIDT
-72 SLLKTINKSIKRF
+72 SLLKTINKPIKRF
-85 HITLYDHKN
+85 HITLHEN
-94 SETSLSCPLCEKASW
+94 NNVTSLSCPSCEKPSW
-109 YVSPKLPSFS
+109 HTSPKLPSFS
-119 KTELKNLDPGILII
+119 KTDLKELDPGILII

-147 KENNWFLAGDIGYI
+147 KENSWFLAGDIGYI

-167 SKDTISMLFQ
+167 SKDAISMLFQ

-187 KVAKFLCKKFN
+187 KVSKFLCKKFDL
-198 FNELELFNFL
+198 NELELFNFL

-219 KGAEIFYLKEQ
+219 KGAEIFHLKEQ

-243 LVDASGAGD
+243 LVDTYGAGD

-258 LKYLAKNK
+258 IKYLAKDQLSNETMTKVTKEAAENSAKIISCIGATGKLIDQPLDYSSDACSICGLNK
-266 LSSQNIEKIAKE
+266 IEKIA
-278 ATKNSARTISQ
+278 
-289 VGATGRIISQ
+289 
-299 ILDISKDKNLCN
+299 
-311 SCNLNQAEKIIKPK
+311 KPK

-331 NANNL
+331 NVNNL
-336 LSRLLKVDNLD
+336 LPRLLKVDNLD
-347 TVSEIQKLITNIKRQ
+347 TVFEIQKLITNIKRQ
-362 KDNVAIIGTGGSFIS
+362 KDNVAIVGTGGSFIS

-386 QELTK
+386 QELAK
-391 SISAL
+391 PIIAL
-396 KPRDVF
+396 KPRDIF
-402 TVPVKNIN
+402 IYPIKNIN
-410 SAILLTYSGKTPD
+410 FAILLTYSGKTPD
-423 ILTTNNYLKD
+423 ILTVNDYLKK
-433 NGVKTYIIT
+433 NNIKRYIVT
-442 NQIKNNSQENVI
+442 NQEKDNPEENII

-489 YFVENSI
+489 DFVENSI

-514 KPLLIDI
+514 KSLLIDI
-521 FSGYETNTTALD
+521 FSGYETSATALD

-547 IHDKKDFSHGRFNIV
+547 IHDKKGFSHGRFNII
-562 SSFSPDLIIFLD
+562 SSFKPDLIIFLD
-574 SQNTSSYNEKLYKYL
+574 SKGSGKYNEKLYKYL
-589 VKENLPIIRLKTNE
+589 IKEDVPIIHLKTNE
-603 PGILADLDL
+603 SGILADLDL

-618 LIKFISEN
+618 LIQSISEI

-644 RYKGG
+644 RYKDQ

>member
-1 MTNIVAIGDVI
+1 MNIVAIGDVI

-18 DNSKLEYYL
+18 DDSKLGYYL

-40 NKDNDLYLIGSI
+40 YKNNNLYLIGSI
-52 GKEDITSNLI
+52 GKENITSSLI
-62 NIIHSFSINT
+62 DLIRSFNIDT
-72 SLLKTINKSIKRF
+72 SSLKTVNKPIKRF
-85 HITLYDHKN
+85 HITLHKN
-94 SETSLSCPLCEKASW
+94 EDNKMSLPCPLCEEASW
-109 YVSPKLPSFS
+109 YTSPKLPDFS
-119 KTELKNLDPGILII
+119 KTEFKNLESGILIV

-147 KENNWFLAGDIGYI
+147 KKNDWFLAGDIGYI

-167 SKDTISMLFQ
+167 SKDAISMLFQ

-198 FNELELFNFL
+198 LNELELFNFL
-208 GVKYLNITKAE
+208 GVEYLNITKAE

-243 LVDASGAGD
+243 LVDTSGAGD

-258 LKYLAKNK
+258 IKYLTKNQLSNETITKVAKEAVENSAKVLSCLGATGK
-266 LSSQNIEKIAKE
+266 LIDQPLDCSSNTCNICGLSKIEKI
-278 ATKNSARTISQ
+278 
-289 VGATGRIISQ
+289 V
-299 ILDISKDKNLCN
+299 
-311 SCNLNQAEKIIKPK
+311 KPK

-331 NANNL
+331 NVNNL
-336 LSRLLKVDNLD
+336 LPRLLKVDNLD
-347 TVSEIQKLITNIKRQ
+347 TASEIQKLITNIKKQR
-362 KDNVAIIGTGGSFIS
+362 DNVAIIGTGGSFIS

-386 QELTK
+386 QELAK
-391 SISAL
+391 PIIAL
-396 KPRDVF
+396 KPRDIF
-402 TVPVKNIN
+402 IYPIKNI
-410 SAILLTYSGKTPD
+410 SFAILLTYSGKTPD
-423 ILTTNNYLKD
+423 ILTTNNYLKK
-433 NGVKTYIIT
+433 NNIKSYIVT
-442 NQIKNNSQENVI
+442 NQEKDNPKENII

-489 YFVENSI
+489 DFVENSI

-521 FSGYETNTTALD
+521 FSDYETSATVLD
-533 LESKFIESG
+533 LESKFVESG

-547 IHDKKDFSHGRFNIV
+547 IHDKKDFSHGSFNVI
-562 SSFSPDLIIFLD
+562 SSFKPDLIIFLD
-574 SQNTSSYNEKLYKYL
+574 SKGSGKYNEKLYKYL
-589 VKENLPIIRLKTNE
+589 TKEDVSIIHLKTNE
-603 PGILADLDL
+603 SGILADLDL

-618 LIKFISEN
+618 LIQSISEI

-644 RYKGG
+644 HYKDQ